1 MIISMFMSRQKRDC
15 WSLMLWSRKVRQLTI
30 SFRDLA
36 RSKLWDGR
44 RVDSVTGQSAP
55 GVHSHNAYSCPSK
68 TFIHGRRNSNV
79 STWIKLSARF
89 KTLLKTM
96 SDGVCGHEW
105 KMEVEVFSLESLS
118 YSVRMCEIWLQ
129 AYVSPHESHLLSAGL
144 HEIRFSNQQSSTA
157 SNLGQG
163 MRDQYKSSIHCCW
176 QKAVNTSV
184 FQKASITV

>member
-55 GVHSHNAYSCPSK
+55 GVHSHNANSCPSK

-89 KTLLKTM
+89 KTFLNHGRLCMWTRVENGGRGLLVRITVIQC
-96 SDGVCGHEW
+96 S
-105 KMEVEVFSLESLS
+105 
-118 YSVRMCEIWLQ
+118 SVRDLDSLRFPTKKRSHFPLVCMKFVARIGSHPQHLISDKACEIN
-129 AYVSPHESHLLSAGL
+129 S
-144 HEIRFSNQQSSTA
+144 
-157 SNLGQG
+157 
-163 MRDQYKSSIHCCW
+163 KSSIHCCW